1 MTSSAWKST
10 SSVLLKNAQIFQ
22 RFSRRRVIISAKTPD
37 GCDFISHGSFY
48 QTKLCGETVIKTS
61 LGCNFEK
68 KKKPQKNVKRFLML
82 GFKMQNKQAEKE
94 QADKSLRA
102 GLSQTPRAVFHRS
115 SKAPTFKSH

>member
-1 MTSSAWKST
+1 M
-10 SSVLLKNAQIFQ
+10 
-22 RFSRRRVIISAKTPD
+22 IISAKTPD

-68 KKKPQKNVKRFLML
+68 KQKKKREALFNA

-94 QADKSLRA
+94 QAGKSLRA
-102 GLSQTPRAVFHRS
+102 GCRQTPRAVFHRS
-115 SKAPTFKSH
+115 SKAPMFKSH